1 MTGTKMAADGDKP
14 EVENSTTSSSS
25 SGRCGAGLVHLC
37 VIYGLL
43 VLYGLWAATSYQL
56 MRRSLLDECLQRGNL
71 VTSQLVGPC
80 EILLLLHYIFR
91 CIF

>member
-1 MTGTKMAADGDKP
+1 MAADGDKP
-14 EVENSTTSSSS
+14 EVEYSTTSSSS

-71 VTSQLVGPC
+71 VTVSQLVGPC
-80 EILLLLHYIFR
+80 KILLLLHYIFR